1 MGLMYIFPNDTSDTE
16 HVEIHEHQIRLRT
29 YGLPPIFWGYGIAI
43 LIMIGILALSIWG
56 PVQKLLSYNDPINDL
71 IGHSLI
77 AFLIL
82 LPLVLISFFFYEKNI
97 IKKDNTVDIVHRL
110 FFIPVFTKTYKL
122 ADNQPFF
129 TQHYL
134 DSPNMARAQGLKE
147 MRGFQNKGHFLLYLR
162 DEKGLAVQID
172 RSSRKIDLEKIIK
185 ILS

>member
-1 MGLMYIFPNDTSDTE
+1 MGLMYIFPNDTNDTE
-16 HVEIHEHQIRLRT
+16 HVEIHENHIRLRT

-43 LIMIGILALSIWG
+43 LIMISILALSIWG

-97 IKKDNTVDIVHRL
+97 IKKNTTVDIVHRL
-110 FFIPVFTKTYKL
+110 FFVSILTKTYKL

-162 DEKGLAVQID
+162 DENGQAIQID